1 MIDLFSIPIF
11 PLGELAVPEPA
22 SEIRP
27 MLHLAIPIVLGEI
40 GWMSMGIVDTM
51 MVGRL
56 PNSAQAIGG
65 ISLGHMMFYVVAIF
79 GTGIMLGLDTLVS
92 QSFGAGEIERAEGL
106 MHEHGPPGG
115 ADNKWNRHASSLS
128 AQLIAALSAAVV

>member
-1 MIDLFSIPIF
+1 MAI
-11 PLGELAVPEPA
+11 PA
-22 SEIRP
+22 SEVRP
-27 MLHLAIPIVLGEI
+27 MLKLAIPIVLGEI

-92 QSFGAGEIERAEGL
+92 QSYGAGEIEDCHRSLVNGVYLTLVLSPLSIGVALLIPSTVNFLHISPDL
-106 MHEHGPPGG
+106 ML
-115 ADNKWNRHASSLS
+115 SL
-128 AQLIAALSAAVV
+128 IHI